1 MRTSLHV
8 ETADDLVS
16 VLDRVLDKGIVVDA
30 WVRLKMQGREQ
41 VTAGSRIA
49 GERLAV
55 ASSAVYVGYG
65 ERGTWREDRNVTKL
79 FPYWRHDFRS
89 K

>member
-8 ETADDLVS
+8 ETDDDLIS
-16 VLDRVLDKGIVVDA
+16 LLDRVLDKGIVVDA
-30 WVRLKMQGREQ
+30 WARLTLQGRELTSA
-41 VTAGSRIA
+41 VSGIVSERI
-49 GERLAV
+49 GV

-65 ERGTWREDRNVTKL
+65 ERGMWREDRNLAKL
-79 FPYWRHDFRS
+79 FPYWRRDFRW

>member
-1 MRTSLHV
+1 MHLHV

-16 VLDRVLDKGIVVDA
+16 MLDRVLDKGIVVDA
-30 WVRLKMQGREQ
+30 WARLTMQGREL
-41 VTAGSRIA
+41 VAADS
-49 GERLAV
+49 RLADSRLTV

-65 ERGTWREDRNVTKL
+65 ERGTWRGDRKVTKL

>member
-8 ETADDLVS
+8 ETGDDLVS

-30 WVRLKMQGREQ
+30 WVRLTMQGREP
-41 VTAGSRIA
+41 VAADSR
-49 GERLAV
+49 LTV
-55 ASSAVYVGYG
+55 SSSAVYVGYG
-65 ERGTWREDRNVTKL
+65 ERGAWREDQKVASL
-79 FPYWRHDFRS
+79 FPYWRRGFRS

>member
-1 MRTSLHV
+1 MRPLVASTD
-8 ETADDLVS
+8 DDLVS

-30 WVRLKMQGREQ
+30 WARLTLQGPDQ
-41 VTAGSRIA
+41 LPAGSRL
-49 GERLAV
+49 EV

-65 ERGTWREDRNVTKL
+65 NRGTWHD
-79 FPYWRHDFRS
+79 WRRDLWS